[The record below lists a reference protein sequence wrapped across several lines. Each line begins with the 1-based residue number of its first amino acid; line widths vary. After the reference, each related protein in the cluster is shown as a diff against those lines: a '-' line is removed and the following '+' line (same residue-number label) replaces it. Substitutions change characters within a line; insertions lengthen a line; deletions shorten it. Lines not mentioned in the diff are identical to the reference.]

1 MLSEDLLFFITSYCK
16 IILHC
21 VDKPHFVIHLLVDG
35 HLDYFYSLAIM
46 NNAAMNIPV
55 QVFI

>member
-1 MLSEDLLFFITSYCK
+1 MLSEDLLFFITSYCQ

-46 NNAAMNIPV
+46 NNAAIPV